1 MGGWT
6 EVNGRPLAFLWPC
19 PRTCRKSNPATTFG
33 SNPRTRLRTGL
44 IRERRAA
51 TAVEFAI
58 CALAIVSIIIGFT
71 EFGRLAWTFEV
82 LQEAATEG
90 ARCMGLGAN
99 SCAASGAYS
108 STNTA
113 SYVVSVATAR
123 GVVITTSMV
132 SLNNAATCGGA
143 SGFSQVSISYKFTT
157 VVPALLT
164 ALAGGFTVP
173 ATACFPNNV

>member
-1 MGGWT
+1 
-6 EVNGRPLAFLWPC
+6 L
-19 PRTCRKSNPATTFG
+19 
-33 SNPRTRLRTGL
+33 
-44 IRERRAA
+44 
-51 TAVEFAI
+51 
-58 CALAIVSIIIGFT
+58 IIIGFT

-108 STNTA
+108 SSDTA
-113 SYVVSVATAR
+113 SYVVGVATAR
-123 GVVITTSMV
+123 GVLINATMV
-132 SLNNAATCGGA
+132 TLDNAATCGGA

-164 ALAGGFTVP
+164 SLAGGFTVP
-173 ATACFPNNV
+173 ASACFPNNG